1 MRSSSRPILELD
13 RSSLTRKHT
22 LLRDTVRCIPCLI
35 LSGNV
40 GMRWN
45 AASYFSTCQH
55 AFQNAG
61 VASAELLVQRFMR
74 PQSLRIRLLRQAVV
88 FVGIICISGVFA
100 ASPLMN
106 RAIVRLRWER
116 VMEGLVA
123 AWAAG
128 LCCQGLFLLGLACR
142 AACCRHH
149 SRLAVWVKLLR
160 N

>member
-13 RSSLTRKHT
+13 RSSLTGKHT

-45 AASYFSTCQH
+45 AASYFSICQH

-74 PQSLRIRLLRQAVV
+74 PQSLRIRLLQQAVV

-106 RAIVRLRWER
+106 GAIVRLRWER

-142 AACCRHH
+142 AACCRH
-149 SRLAVWVKLLR
+149 RLAVCVKLLR